1 MAKAMAAMTTMGKTK
16 VRQGPRRR
24 AAGEGIS
31 AGPAAGASS
40 DMAGSGGECPLE
52 EGAHLG
58 GGQALPEIDVPLPDL
73 EVQVH
78 LGTGGGHGLRCA
90 GVPHVANHL
99 PRLDL
104 RAYSYSRRYRVQVSV
119 PANHIAAVV
128 YPDLPAAEAVEGGRV
143 SIALVQRAGQQF
155 IELGGGHLHEAPV
168 GAANNAVLGGE
179 DRRAAGD
186 RSAGEAGVEVDALVD
201 AGAVRA
207 GGVGE
212 EVIAGG
218 QAGAG
223 YGEAEAGGPGQR
235 SLGPGPR
242 KRWRRRP

>member
-24 AAGEGIS
+24 SAGEGIS
-31 AGPAAGASS
+31 AGPAVGASS
-40 DMAGSGGECPLE
+40 DMAESGGEGPLE

-58 GGQALPEIDVPLPDL
+58 GGQALPEVGGPLPDL

-78 LGTGGGHGLRCA
+78 LGSRGGHGLRCA
-90 GVPHVANHL
+90 GVSHVANHL

-104 RAYSYSRRYRVQVSV
+104 RAYSNPRRYPVQVSV
-119 PANHIAAVV
+119 PANHVAAVV

-143 SIALVQRAGQQF
+143 SIALVQRAGQQL
-155 IELGGGHLHEAPV
+155 IELGGGHLHEVQV
-168 GAANNAVLGGE
+168 GAADDTVLGGQHG
-179 DRRAAGD
+179 RAAGD

-201 AGAVRA
+201 AGAVRS

-212 EVIAGG
+212 
-218 QAGAG
+218 
-223 YGEAEAGGPGQR
+223 
-235 SLGPGPR
+235 
-242 KRWRRRP
+242 